1 MSAPLGDEPPG
12 ETSESCVKHERYR
25 RCKRGEACRTKGSHW
40 GNPGRQSVFCEARVR
55 RPAHADKPSPRVT
68 GSRQTCFAEKRP
80 RHIQYAAVLFFM
92 LVMRIFSYV
101 FHCIRNSEWKPPT
114 TGDERVGASS
124 TPTPEP
130 ESTRGNA
137 VCPIK
142 SVVSIF
148 GISLLLATFY
158 NTVSYVTSRNGNRIA
173 AESGRFGPARFWFR
187 F

>member
-1 MSAPLGDEPPG
+1 MKRESEDLLMLINRARELRVLGRLVLRKNG
-12 ETSESCVKHERYR
+12 
-25 RCKRGEACRTKGSHW
+25 RGIFNMPR
-40 GNPGRQSVFCEARVR
+40 FC
-55 RPAHADKPSPRVT
+55 
-68 GSRQTCFAEKRP
+68 
-80 RHIQYAAVLFFM
+80 FFM

-130 ESTRGNA
+130 ESTRRNA